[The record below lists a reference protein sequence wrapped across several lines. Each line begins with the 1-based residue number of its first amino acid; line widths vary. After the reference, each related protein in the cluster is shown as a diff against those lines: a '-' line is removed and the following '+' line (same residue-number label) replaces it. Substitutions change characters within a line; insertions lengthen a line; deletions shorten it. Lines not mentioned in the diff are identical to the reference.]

1 MRCLAVSTLLSVP
14 NRPQTP
20 RIPPLSPDEQDDQA
34 RELLAGAAAP
44 GIPAANIFA
53 TLVRHPGLFRK
64 WMPFGGKLL
73 SGKLPARDR
82 ELLILRTGWR
92 CQSDYEWGQH
102 VLIGR
107 ASGITDE
114 EIERLKDGSDAAG
127 WDPFD
132 ATLVRAADELHDD
145 ACITDETWATLA
157 ARYDAQQMT
166 EIPMVVGQYHLV
178 SYTLNSLGV
187 QREPGV
193 PGFDG

>member
-1 MRCLAVSTLLSVP
+1 MLRVP
-14 NRPQTP
+14 NRPQSP
-20 RIPPLSPDEQDDQA
+20 RIAPLAPEEQDDQA

-44 GIPAANIFA
+44 GLPAANIFA

-82 ELLILRTGWR
+82 ELLILRTGWH

-102 VLIGR
+102 VIIGR
-107 ASGITDE
+107 AAGVTDE
-114 EIERLKDGSDAAG
+114 EIERLKVGPDAPG

-132 ATLVRAADELHDD
+132 AALVRAADELHND
-145 ACITDETWATLA
+145 ACITDDTWAALA
-157 ARYDAQQMT
+157 ARYDVAQLT
-166 EIPMVVGQYHLV
+166 EVPMVVGQYHLV